1 MTKFPQVKS
10 FECLRRLRVAPH
22 NVIRQRLDIRVE
34 GISLS
39 CVGRRKGLD
48 WGGLRGFKIVDQLG
62 ESLVALAERVVGEAL
77 FSAGDGC
84 GEETCGGVLLWLKVT
99 IVFDDQLPIV
109 HKQVSLRCLQLLV
122 TSSLLDQFENL
133 MLA

>member
-10 FECLRRLRVAPH
+10 FECLRRLCVAPH

-39 CVGRRKGLD
+39 CVGRREGLD
-48 WGGLRGFKIVDQLG
+48 WGGLRGFEIVDQLG
-62 ESLVALAERVVGEAL
+62 ESLVALAERVVSEAL

-84 GEETCGGVLLWLKVT
+84 GEETCGGVLFRLKVT
-99 IVFDDQLPIV
+99 IVFDHQLPIV
-109 HKQVSLRCLQLLV
+109 HQQVSLRCLQLLV
-122 TSSLLDQFENL
+122 TSGLFYQLKDL